1 MDNLLKK
8 KYITSRDILMEPNDI
23 LTSKSDEVT
32 IPLSKEDTHILKLL
46 YHYVTNS
53 QDPEYAAKYQV
64 RPAVGLAAPQIGVL
78 KKMTAIKMTDEDDQ
92 VHKLMLV
99 NPTYTYKSD
108 EMAYLQPGEGCL
120 SVEEDKYQGYVVP
133 RHYEVHVEAYNLLTH
148 RFEKIE
154 AKGYFAIVLQ
164 HELDHLDGILYM
176 DRINKLD
183 PHYIN
188 PDWRCI

>member
-8 KYITSRDILMEPNDI
+8 KYITSSDILVEPNDI
-23 LTSKSDEVT
+23 LITKSDEVT
-32 IPLSKEDTHILKLL
+32 IPLSKEDTHLLKLL

-53 QDPEYAAKYQV
+53 QDEQYAEKYHV

-78 KKMTAIKMTDEDDQ
+78 KQMVAIKTTDEDDKL
-92 VHKLMLV
+92 HKLMLV

-120 SVEEDKYQGYVVP
+120 SVEEGKYKGFVP

-164 HELDHLDGILYM
+164 HELDHLDGVLYM
-176 DRINKLD
+176 ERINKLD
-183 PHYIN
+183 PFYTH